1 MKNILIHTILFFF
14 SATGLLFAQ
23 TNPTGY
29 CFEGDEVVF
38 IFDTR
43 DYNKATKDNTSK
55 KIDLDDLDI
64 VNVHVSGEFNDW
76 AKNKWCMTKTGSYT
90 YEFRENIKN
99 LDHSFSWEF
108 KFIINEQYWAE
119 PHKKFENIT
128 QAAKDGYWLD
138 IYNLKMYTNFPTE
151 NANAHFFLQG
161 HEDAKQVVLT
171 GTFNKW
177 DEHAF
182 KMKKVNNGWSLPLN
196 LDPGKYEYK
205 FIVDGHWTHDAKNP
219 HRRLNRFLTYNSII
233 YVKKQVNFIL
243 KGFENADKVALAG
256 TFNDWDKNK
265 NIMTKTD
272 SGWVAE
278 LDLTGGKCHY
288 KFVVDGE
295 WITDPQNPVKEYDS
309 NGFINSVK
317 MVE

>member
-138 IYNLKMYTNFPTE
+138 VYNLKMYTNFPTE

-256 TFNDWDKNK
+256 TFNDWD
-265 NIMTKTD
+265 
-272 SGWVAE
+272 
-278 LDLTGGKCHY
+278 
-288 KFVVDGE
+288 
-295 WITDPQNPVKEYDS
+295 
-309 NGFINSVK
+309 
-317 MVE
+317 